1 MNLRLNLATAPQAN
15 NRPFIAASVLG
26 GAIAL
31 IALVVLAHAA
41 YSQWRS
47 QRVLRAQSSA
57 LEAQI
62 RTGEVQQQLLATYFR
77 SEEARRTLQ
86 RSEFLNSLIDER
98 SFPWT
103 RIFTDLEKTL
113 PAGVRVISISP
124 QLDRGR
130 AEVSLQVGAQTG
142 ESEVQFLKAMES
154 SKVFSGLVVTDI
166 KQPQSSSGR
175 GVGNVPGNLPG
186 NGPNGQDAFVV
197 DLTVWYSTT

>member
-31 IALVVLAHAA
+31 IALVLLAHAA
-41 YSQWRS
+41 YAQWQS
-47 QRVLRAQSSA
+47 QRVLRAQTNA
-57 LEAQI
+57 LQKQI
-62 RTGEVQQQLLATYFR
+62 RAGEIQQQRLAVYFR
-77 SEEARRTLQ
+77 GEEATRTLQ

-103 RIFTDLEKTL
+103 KIFTDLEKTL

-124 QLDRGR
+124 HLDKGR

-142 ESEVQFLKAMES
+142 TSEVQFLKAMES

-166 KQPQSSSGR
+166 RQPQSS
-175 GVGNVPGNLPG
+175 PGN
-186 NGPNGQDAFVV
+186 NQNAQDAFLIN
-197 DLTVWYSTT
+197 LTVWYSTT